1 MPSEQNIWGR
11 SRVLRQLG
19 NDSLKCNPWNKFGY
33 KEMQHSW
40 SKIYINYKPSFEN
53 FSITN
58 IKWQLIYYPQDLI
71 YSCMVELDV
80 IPLVLEREQL
90 KLKHV

>member
-1 MPSEQNIWGR
+1 
-11 SRVLRQLG
+11 
-19 NDSLKCNPWNKFGY
+19 
-33 KEMQHSW
+33 MQHSW